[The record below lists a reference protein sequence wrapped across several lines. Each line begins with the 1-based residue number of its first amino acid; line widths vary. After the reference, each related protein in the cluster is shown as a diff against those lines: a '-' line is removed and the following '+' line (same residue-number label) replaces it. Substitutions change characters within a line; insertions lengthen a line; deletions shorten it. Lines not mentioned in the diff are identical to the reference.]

1 MSCNHCKPA
10 LSLGEA
16 MKIEVIKYVLMV
28 ENMDNGITTN
38 LLIYANELNLLANFY
53 IHVLD
58 FDSEGNIIQ
67 CKASNIF

>member
-1 MSCNHCKPA
+1 
-10 LSLGEA
+10 
-16 MKIEVIKYVLMV
+16 
-28 ENMDNGITTN
+28 MDNGITTN

-67 CKASNIF
+67 CRANNIF